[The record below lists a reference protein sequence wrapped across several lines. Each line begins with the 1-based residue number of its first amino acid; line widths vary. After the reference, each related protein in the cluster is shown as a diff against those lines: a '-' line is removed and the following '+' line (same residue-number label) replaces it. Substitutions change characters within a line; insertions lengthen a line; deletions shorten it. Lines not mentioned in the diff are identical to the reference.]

1 MWPGGKL
8 LRELWQAVVIH
19 FFPDGHSLERGTL
32 AAFCLALLILAIS
45 FFINLLNG
53 RHRRES
59 DSEKCVHINH
69 SYKKFIN
76 SEY

>member
-8 LRELWQAVVIH
+8 LREQWQAVVIH

-45 FFINLLNG
+45 FLLIYLMVGIEENLTLKNVSILITAI
-53 RHRRES
+53 R
-59 DSEKCVHINH
+59 NL
-69 SYKKFIN
+69 
-76 SEY
+76 